1 MASRP
6 RDEVARNRWMIIQ
19 IMRVMGFGLAILG
32 LLMTQ
37 DAVDL
42 VGDLNHLVGY
52 VFMATGLIDG
62 FVMPQYL
69 ARKWRSP
76 LE

>member
-6 RDEVARNRWMIIQ
+6 PDEVARNRWMIIQ

-42 VGDLNHLVGY
+42 VGDVNHLAGY
-52 VFMATGLIDG
+52 VFIATGLIDG
-62 FVMPQYL
+62 FLLPQYL

-76 LE
+76 TE